1 MRGCFDHGQ
10 LYTALSRCRTLEGLQ
25 MDRRL
30 VPVDLIVD
38 DAVVRFHAEMEARR
52 DEMPG
57 GYCWYEEAMQYYL
70 RRLKTGDGAALPADV
85 RQGEFDFS
93 PRIYADPA
101 LTKLRQLY
109 ERRALNKYDASVLE
123 PLARDIIAGAG
134 VKEAELAKI
143 RHLVEKYGAYS
154 PADAGD

>member
-1 MRGCFDHGQ
+1 
-10 LYTALSRCRTLEGLQ
+10 
-25 MDRRL
+25 
-30 VPVDLIVD
+30 
-38 DAVVRFHAEMEARR
+38 
-52 DEMPG
+52 
-57 GYCWYEEAMQYYL
+57 MQYYL

-109 ERRALNKYDASVLE
+109 ECRALNKYDAPVLE
-123 PLARDIIAGAG
+123 PLARNVVVGAG

-154 PADAGD
+154 PTDAGD

>member
-1 MRGCFDHGQ
+1 
-10 LYTALSRCRTLEGLQ
+10 

-30 VPVDLIVD
+30 VLADLIVD
-38 DAVVRFHAEMEARR
+38 DAVVRFHSEMEARR
-52 DEMPG
+52 DEMPD

-101 LTKLRQLY
+101 LPRLLRLH
-109 ERRALNKYDASVLE
+109 EHGAINKYDAPVLG
-123 PLARDIIAGAG
+123 PLVRTISAGAG
-134 VKEAELAKI
+134 VKEEELAII
-143 RHLVEKYGAYS
+143 RRLVAKYG
-154 PADAGD
+154 DLQ

>member
-1 MRGCFDHGQ
+1 
-10 LYTALSRCRTLEGLQ
+10 
-25 MDRRL
+25 
-30 VPVDLIVD
+30 
-38 DAVVRFHAEMEARR
+38 MEARR

-93 PRIYADPA
+93 PRIYDDPA

-109 ERRALNKYDASVLE
+109 QRKALNKYDAPVLE
-123 PLARDIIAGAG
+123 PLARDIVAGAG
-134 VKEAELAKI
+134 VEEAELAKI
-143 RHLVEKYGAYS
+143 RHLVEKYGDPDGVPTGVHILSKAIS
-154 PADAGD
+154 